1 MKTRISYRYT
11 LLIRVVLS
19 FILGFLLIS
28 AVLWT
33 FFRNNVRNIGYY
45 FYYGKTDNA
54 VLLIAEYLGDPPSK
68 IKSKILTKMYNITV
82 VYHVNEEI
90 LWATESKGFQKDQ
103 SHMMREMMQGMGG
116 MNRMGQSGT
125 IRDMGRGN
133 RMRQSGMMTIA
144 SRKDVYLAENRV
156 LSIYVPMH
164 LRKRPYFTPFI
175 FLIMV
180 IGLIGLIIFLSVKK
194 TLKPLDRIMEAA
206 GRIGRG
212 DLSYRIQHD
221 RNDDFGK
228 VADTFNTMARKLS
241 AMLSNQRELLHFISH
256 ELRTPLARINLALE
270 IKDKDKSCC
279 S

>member
-45 FYYGKTDNA
+45 FYYEKTDNA

-103 SHMMREMMQGMGG
+103 SHMMREMMQGMGE

-125 IRDMGRGN
+125 IREMGRGN
-133 RMRQSGMMTIA
+133 RMG
-144 SRKDVYLAENRV
+144 
-156 LSIYVPMH
+156 
-164 LRKRPYFTPFI
+164 
-175 FLIMV
+175 
-180 IGLIGLIIFLSVKK
+180 
-194 TLKPLDRIMEAA
+194 
-206 GRIGRG
+206 
-212 DLSYRIQHD
+212 
-221 RNDDFGK
+221 
-228 VADTFNTMARKLS
+228 
-241 AMLSNQRELLHFISH
+241 
-256 ELRTPLARINLALE
+256 
-270 IKDKDKSCC
+270 
-279 S
+279 